1 MYPPSGFSTGE
12 SSLKVPSEKILSA
25 SVENV
30 LAQYINQ
37 EFGPKI
43 SEVQRRIKSEGA
55 STDLYNQLGM
65 LYVRAGLYDN
75 AMAVYEVSAKMG
87 SVPAMNNL
95 GNIYS
100 LQKDYK
106 GAMKLYQQ
114 VLEIDPENSTALRNL
129 EKIAAELEN

>member
-1 MYPPSGFSTGE
+1 
-12 SSLKVPSEKILSA
+12 
-25 SVENV
+25 
-30 LAQYINQ
+30 
-37 EFGPKI
+37 
-43 SEVQRRIKSEGA
+43 
-55 STDLYNQLGM
+55 M

-106 GAMKLYQQ
+106 GAMKWYQQ